1 MQTNR
6 CSPSSSRLRL
16 SWHLHPGALATHP
29 GRPRT
34 RSPSPSVPR
43 QPELPGNLRNWASA
57 AQSCRWAFPH
67 QTDPQRR
74 AGRSAPAWQPR
85 EMTRPLRAL
94 GHRVGSGRLPCRVG
108 ENPCSLEQGQ
118 KQFICGEGPPV
129 FSQPDVGRAARPC
142 LLGRESHSMW
152 PHDWS
157 FYVCGS
163 QNVKAAPLN
172 LVGSKF
178 GLFALILAAWL
189 SYCVCFF

>member
-67 QTDPQRR
+67 RTDPQRR

-94 GHRVGSGRLPCRVG
+94 GHRVGSGRLPCRGGTEPLVLRTG
-108 ENPCSLEQGQ
+108 SEAVYLW
-118 KQFICGEGPPV
+118 
-129 FSQPDVGRAARPC
+129 GRSTC
-142 LLGRESHSMW
+142 LFPTG
-152 PHDWS
+152 
-157 FYVCGS
+157 CGS
-163 QNVKAAPLN
+163 SSPALP
-172 LVGSKF
+172 VGSGEPF
-178 GLFALILAAWL
+178 HVAP
-189 SYCVCFF
+189 